1 MYTTQ
6 ILTID
11 RPNGELVTG
20 VTGFTKLEHNPDL
33 IWVSPLE
40 AKTSIGIDQVHA
52 LWQQLALKP
61 FSEKKKVVIISPA
74 HALTLPAQQA
84 LLKLLEEPPED
95 TQILLATSL
104 PGKLLPTI
112 LSRANMV
119 KVAPQSTD
127 TETPLYEALTTL
139 KVSACLKQ
147 SDEWS
152 KSRQEVINK
161 LKALTIEVRERY
173 LKEPTPKLL
182 NDQKAIIICLEKL
195 ERNVNAK
202 LALDHLLL
210 SIASKDS

>member
-20 VTGFTKLEHNPDL
+20 VTGFTKFGTNPDL

-40 AKTSIGIDQVHA
+40 TKTSIGIDQVHA

-61 FSEKKKVVIISPA
+61 FNEKKKVVIISPA

-119 KVAPQSTD
+119 KVAPQITD

-152 KSRQEVINK
+152 KSRQEAINK

-182 NDQKAIIICLEKL
+182 NDQKEIIICLERL

-202 LALDHLLL
+202 LALDHLLF